1 MTKNE
6 IRHSKRLSWLLRH
19 GAPEAGIRMD
29 PAGWVPIDEVLAYLR
44 LSRSTLDAVVR
55 SNTKRRLQIDGA
67 RIRCCQGH
75 STGSGVSQ
83 AALEASWEAYE
94 GDALVWHGT
103 SAAVVAS
110 IAEAGVLPQKRT
122 HVHLA
127 PTLSSVVGK
136 RAQVDVMLGVDPKLL
151 RAAGQ
156 GIWRAPNGVILARRV
171 DPEHIVELRAMTRRS
186 RAQEAELRA
195 LLEGIRRSA

>member
-29 PAGWVPIDEVLAYLR
+29 PAGWVALDEVLRYLGM
-44 LSRSTLDAVVR
+44 SRSTLDAVVR
-55 SNTKRRLQIDGA
+55 SNTKRRLQVVGA

-75 STGSGVSQ
+75 STRSGVTRE
-83 AALEASWEAYE
+83 ALEASWETYE
-94 GDALVWHGT
+94 GDALIWHGT
-103 SAAVVAS
+103 STGAVAS
-110 IAEAGVLPQKRT
+110 IAEEGVLPQKRT

-127 PTLSSVVGK
+127 PTLASVVGK
-136 RAQVDVMLGVDPKLL
+136 RAQVDVMLGVDPRLV

-156 GIWRAPNGVILARRV
+156 TIWRAPNGVILARRI
-171 DPEHIVELRAMTRRS
+171 DPEHIVEVRAMTRRS
-186 RAQEAELRA
+186 RAQEGELRA
-195 LLEGIRRSA
+195 LFGARRSA